1 MKIKKPL
8 YIATVLFF
16 SISQQIAIAGDGYS
30 LRDEI
35 ETPDTLLQAAEPDKK
50 KVVYGEDNIVISGDG
65 AKQNDIIKPDP
76 ILSTVNTEKPSS
88 SKDIKLQLGNV
99 TEEDKAIEHD
109 DQLLKTTDKK
119 KSVKK
124 SSKSDSQKELE
135 MPDPLLDSVN

>member
-8 YIATVLFF
+8 YIATALFF
-16 SISQQIAIAGDGYS
+16 SMSQQVANAGDDYPLG
-30 LRDEI
+30 DDI

-50 KVVYGEDNIVISGDG
+50 KVVYGEDNIVIFGDG
-65 AKQNDIIKPDP
+65 DKQNDIIKPDP

-124 SSKSDSQKELE
+124 GSGSEKQNELE